1 MQRRGVKSSFVPGC
15 ATRSANVSGQC
26 EGVRPSV
33 GAVATT
39 PEVSIDVGVV
49 VEVVVIVVVVRFDEA
64 SVVEEWAVVLDVVEI
79 APTSV

>member
-26 EGVRPSV
+26 EGVRPRV

-39 PEVSIDVGVV
+39 PEVNGGVV
-49 VEVVVIVVVVRFDEA
+49 VEVVVVVRLNEGTVVV
-64 SVVEEWAVVLDVVEI
+64 EWSVVLDVVET

>member
-1 MQRRGVKSSFVPGC
+1 
-15 ATRSANVSGQC
+15 
-26 EGVRPSV
+26 
-33 GAVATT
+33 VATT